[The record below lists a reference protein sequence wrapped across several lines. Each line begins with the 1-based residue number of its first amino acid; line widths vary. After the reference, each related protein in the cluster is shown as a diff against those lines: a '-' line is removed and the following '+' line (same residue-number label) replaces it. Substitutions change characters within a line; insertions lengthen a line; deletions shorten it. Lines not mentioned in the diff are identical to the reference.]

1 MRYEPFFCDKLPKAM
16 QIKAEEF
23 SMIDAIYAIPLLQ
36 HGERVIT
43 YPQPPKPAELE
54 MLRVENQQRRFVKRR
69 DDMRILCAA

>member
-1 MRYEPFFCDKLPKAM
+1 
-16 QIKAEEF
+16 
-23 SMIDAIYAIPLLQ
+23 MIDAIYAIPLLQ